1 MAFGDF
7 SSVLK
12 IFGGSSAN
20 EEIQDELYKEVL
32 MVTLAQASNAD
43 ANIHP
48 LEIETIQQIM
58 QRETGQEFTEADIR
72 KASRPDLYESARLR
86 KYLRSVQGRLND
98 ENKTTILRALVDV
111 IKSDTEIRNPFFQ
124 ISLPNSICWK
134 IIHSNCFNKKFF

>member
-7 SSVLK
+7 TSVLK

-58 QRETGQEFTEADIR
+58 RRETGLDLTGADIR
-72 KASRPDLYESARLR
+72 KASLSDMYEAANFR
-86 KYLRSVQGRLND
+86 KYLRRVRGKLNA
-98 ENKTTILRALVDV
+98 ENKATILQALVAV
-111 IKSDTEIRNPFFQ
+111 IKSDTIVNVLEIDFFNRVVDALRMTPAEQ
-124 ISLPNSICWK
+124 LGLTA
-134 IIHSNCFNKKFF
+134 

>member
-1 MAFGDF
+1 MAFSDF

-58 QRETGQEFTEADIR
+58 RRETGLDITGADIR
-72 KASRPDLYESARLR
+72 KASLSNMYEAANFR
-86 KYLRSVQGRLND
+86 KYLRRVRGKLNA
-98 ENKTTILRALVDV
+98 ENKATILQALVDV
-111 IKSDTEIRNPFFQ
+111 IKSDTIINVLEIDFFNRVVDALRMTPAEQ
-124 ISLPNSICWK
+124 LGLTD
-134 IIHSNCFNKKFF
+134 

>member
-58 QRETGQEFTEADIR
+58 RRETGLDLTGADIR
-72 KASRPDLYESARLR
+72 KASLSDMYEAANFR
-86 KYLRSVQGRLND
+86 KYLRRVRGKLNA
-98 ENKTTILRALVDV
+98 ENKATILQALVDV
-111 IKSDTEIRNPFFQ
+111 IKSDTIINVLEIDFFNRVVDALRMTPAEQ
-124 ISLPNSICWK
+124 LRLTA
-134 IIHSNCFNKKFF
+134 

>member
-58 QRETGQEFTEADIR
+58 RRETGLDLTGADIR
-72 KASRPDLYESARLR
+72 KASLSNRYEAANFR
-86 KYLRSVQGRLND
+86 KYLRRVRGKLNA
-98 ENKTTILRALVDV
+98 ENKATILQALVDV
-111 IKSDTEIRNPFFQ
+111 IKSDTTINVLEIDFFDRVVDELRITPAEQ
-124 ISLPNSICWK
+124 LGLTA
-134 IIHSNCFNKKFF
+134 

>member
-58 QRETGQEFTEADIR
+58 RRETGLDLTGADIR
-72 KASRPDLYESARLR
+72 KASLSDMYEAANFR
-86 KYLRSVQGRLND
+86 KYLRRVRGKLNA
-98 ENKTTILRALVDV
+98 ENKAAILQALVDV
-111 IKSDTEIRNPFFQ
+111 IKSDTIINVLEIDFFNRVVDALRMTPAEQ
-124 ISLPNSICWK
+124 LGLTA
-134 IIHSNCFNKKFF
+134 

>member
-32 MVTLAQASNAD
+32 MVILAQASNAD

-58 QRETGQEFTEADIR
+58 RRETGLDLTGADIR
-72 KASRPDLYESARLR
+72 KASLSDMYEAANFR
-86 KYLRSVQGRLND
+86 KYLRRVRGKLNA
-98 ENKTTILRALVDV
+98 ENKATILQALVDV
-111 IKSDTEIRNPFFQ
+111 IKSDTIINVLEIDFINRVVDALRMTPAEQ
-124 ISLPNSICWK
+124 LGLTA
-134 IIHSNCFNKKFF
+134 

>member
-1 MAFGDF
+1 MAFDDF
-7 SSVLK
+7 NSVLK

-58 QRETGQEFTEADIR
+58 RRETGLDLTGADIR
-72 KASRPDLYESARLR
+72 KASLSNMYDAAKFR
-86 KYLRSVQGRLND
+86 KYLRGVRGKLNA
-98 ENKTTILRALVDV
+98 ENKATILQALVDV
-111 IKSDTEIRNPFFQ
+111 IKSDTIINVLEIDFFNRVVDALRMTPAEQ
-124 ISLPNSICWK
+124 LRLTA
-134 IIHSNCFNKKFF
+134 

>member
-48 LEIETIQQIM
+48 LEIKTIQHIM
-58 QRETGQEFTEADIR
+58 RRETGLDLTGADIR
-72 KASRPDLYESARLR
+72 KASLSDMYEAANFR
-86 KYLRSVQGRLND
+86 KYLRRVRGKLNA
-98 ENKTTILRALVDV
+98 ENKATILQALVDV
-111 IKSDTEIRNPFFQ
+111 IKSDTIINVLEIDFINRVVDALRMTPAEQ
-124 ISLPNSICWK
+124 LGLTA
-134 IIHSNCFNKKFF
+134 

>member
-7 SSVLK
+7 NSVLK

-20 EEIQDELYKEVL
+20 EEIQDKLYKEVL

-58 QRETGQEFTEADIR
+58 RRETGLDITGADIR
-72 KASRPDLYESARLR
+72 KASLSNMYEAANFR
-86 KYLRSVQGRLND
+86 KYLRRVRGKLNA
-98 ENKTTILRALVDV
+98 ENKATILQALVDV
-111 IKSDTEIRNPFFQ
+111 IKSDTTINVLEIDFFNRVVDALRMTPAEQ
-124 ISLPNSICWK
+124 LGLTD
-134 IIHSNCFNKKFF
+134 

>member
-1 MAFGDF
+1 MTFGDF

-12 IFGGSSAN
+12 SFGGSSAN

-58 QRETGQEFTEADIR
+58 RRETGLDLTGADIR
-72 KASRPDLYESARLR
+72 KASLSDMYEAANFR
-86 KYLRSVQGRLND
+86 KYLRRVRGKLNA
-98 ENKTTILRALVDV
+98 ENKAAILQALVDV
-111 IKSDTEIRNPFFQ
+111 IKSDTIINVLEIDFINRVADALRMTPAEQ
-124 ISLPNSICWK
+124 LGLTA
-134 IIHSNCFNKKFF
+134 

>member
-20 EEIQDELYKEVL
+20 EEIQDKLYKEVL

-48 LEIETIQQIM
+48 LEIKTIQQIM
-58 QRETGQEFTEADIR
+58 RRETGLDLTGADIR
-72 KASRPDLYESARLR
+72 KASLSDMYEAANFR
-86 KYLRSVQGRLND
+86 KYLRRVRGKLNA
-98 ENKTTILRALVDV
+98 ENKATILQALVDV
-111 IKSDTEIRNPFFQ
+111 IKSDTIINVLEIDFINRVVDALRMTPAEQ
-124 ISLPNSICWK
+124 LGLMA
-134 IIHSNCFNKKFF
+134 

>member
-48 LEIETIQQIM
+48 LEIKTIQQIM
-58 QRETGQEFTEADIR
+58 RRETGLDLTGADIR
-72 KASRPDLYESARLR
+72 KASLSDMYEAANFR
-86 KYLRSVQGRLND
+86 KYLRRVRGKLNA
-98 ENKTTILRALVDV
+98 ENKATILQALVDV
-111 IKSDTEIRNPFFQ
+111 IKSDTIINVLEIDFINRVVDALRMTPAEQ
-124 ISLPNSICWK
+124 LGLTA
-134 IIHSNCFNKKFF
+134 

>member
-7 SSVLK
+7 TSVLK

-43 ANIHP
+43 ANIHS

-58 QRETGQEFTEADIR
+58 RRETGLNLTGADIR
-72 KASRPDLYESARLR
+72 KVSLSDMYEAANFR
-86 KYLRSVQGRLND
+86 KYLRRVRGKLNA
-98 ENKTTILRALVDV
+98 ENKATILQALVDV
-111 IKSDTEIRNPFFQ
+111 IKSDTIINVLEIDFFNRVVDALRMTPAEQ
-124 ISLPNSICWK
+124 LGLTA
-134 IIHSNCFNKKFF
+134 

>member
-32 MVTLAQASNAD
+32 MVTLAQASKAD

-58 QRETGQEFTEADIR
+58 RRETGLDLTGADIR
-72 KASRPDLYESARLR
+72 KASLSDMHETANFR
-86 KYLRSVQGRLND
+86 KYLRRVRGKLNA
-98 ENKTTILRALVDV
+98 ENKATILQALVAV
-111 IKSDTEIRNPFFQ
+111 IKSDTTINVLEIDFFNRVVDALRMTPAEQ
-124 ISLPNSICWK
+124 LGLTA
-134 IIHSNCFNKKFF
+134 

>member
-43 ANIHP
+43 ANIHS

-58 QRETGQEFTEADIR
+58 RRETGLNLTGADIR
-72 KASRPDLYESARLR
+72 KVSLSDMYEAANFR
-86 KYLRSVQGRLND
+86 KYLRRVRGKLNA
-98 ENKTTILRALVDV
+98 ENKATILQALVDV
-111 IKSDTEIRNPFFQ
+111 IKSDTIINVLEIDFFNRVVDALRMTPAEQ
-124 ISLPNSICWK
+124 LGLTA
-134 IIHSNCFNKKFF
+134 